1 MASKNK
7 FLIVFFILCQTLL
20 VSAQE
25 TDSQFVKEP
34 LVELL
39 AKQATNNIRFI
50 SNDGKL
56 TYYQKRSGQ
65 LLLSSNYKV
74 FEILKGSQ
82 SNHYTILS
90 TPARKKL
97 VVMQN
102 NNYHT
107 FYSMRGL
114 ENIFIVNFGQ
124 SFAREVGTGMAPRLH
139 NDDQWLSYY
148 NPYNKIIYFE
158 HTANTALK
166 YQIKINGRKNPY
178 FVPQVVMYSEDQVA
192 YTDMN
197 EDGVIG
203 VFLFKRS
210 SGKSELKYKLNSPFS
225 RLELCYTGND
235 LYIGEFG
242 LPLTGPGSVIKK
254 LKPLDFESYKNV
266 ETIYTS
272 SLNDPGNMNCREK
285 DFIYFSKNIG
295 ATNAKAIY
303 EIVQL
308 DVNLKKEKVL
318 TYFKS
323 VTQLIDMDGVFLIN
337 EKGKTFI
344 VKGNNNFKFI
354 DILAAPNK
362 AESP

>member
-1 MASKNK
+1 MV
-7 FLIVFFILCQTLL
+7 L
-20 VSAQE
+20 AQDP
-25 TDSQFVKEP
+25 DSQFVKEP

-74 FEILKGSQ
+74 YEILKGSL
-82 SNHYTILS
+82 SNNYTIIA

-114 ENIFIVNFGQ
+114 ENIFIINFGQ
-124 SFAREVGTGMAPRLH
+124 SFAREVGSGMSARLH

-166 YQIKINGRKNPY
+166 YQIKINARKNPY
-178 FVPQVVMYSEDQVA
+178 FIPQVVMYNEDQVA

-197 EDGVIG
+197 EEGVVG

-235 LYIGEFG
+235 LFIGEFG

-254 LKPLDFESYKNV
+254 LKPLDFENFKNV

-272 SLNDPGNMNCREK
+272 SLNDPGNMNCREN
-285 DFIYFSKNIG
+285 DFLYFSKNIG
-295 ATNAKAIY
+295 ATNSKAVY
-303 EIVQL
+303 EIVQFDL
-308 DVNLKKEKVL
+308 KEKKEKVL

-323 VTQLIDMDGVFLIN
+323 VTQMIDMDGVFLIN

>member
-1 MASKNK
+1 MALKNRLLIFIILLGQS
-7 FLIVFFILCQTLL
+7 FLAV
-20 VSAQE
+20 ANE
-25 TDSQFVKEP
+25 TGSQFVKEP
-34 LVELL
+34 LVEML

-74 FEILKGSQ
+74 FEILKGSL
-82 SNHYTILS
+82 SNHYTIIG

-97 VVMQN
+97 VVLQN

-114 ENIFIVNFGQ
+114 ENIYIINFGQ
-124 SFAREVGTGMAPRLH
+124 SFAREVGSGMAARLH

-166 YQIKINGRKNPY
+166 YQIKINARKNPY
-178 FVPQVVMYSEDQVA
+178 FVPQVVMYNEDQVA

-197 EDGVIG
+197 EEGTIG
-203 VFLFKRS
+203 LFLFKRS
-210 SGKSELKYKLNSPFS
+210 SGRSELKYKLTSPFS

-235 LYIGEFG
+235 LFIGEFG
-242 LPLTGPGSVIKK
+242 LPLTGPGSAIKK
-254 LKPLDFESYKNV
+254 IKPLEFENFKNI

-272 SLNDPGNMNCREK
+272 NLNDPGNMNCREK
-285 DFIYFSKNIG
+285 DFLYFSKNIG

-303 EIVQL
+303 EIVQF
-308 DVNLKKEKVL
+308 DITEKKEKVL

-344 VKGNNNFKFI
+344 VKGNSNFKFI

-362 AESP
+362 GESL